1 MQINVA
7 EELKSIGK
15 TTDRHLEE
23 NLEPISFGGNKLVF
37 TMPLSVDVRSSFDGE
52 GFSVSGVLSS
62 ELLMH
67 CTKCNKEFKQGFNI
81 ATKYYLRAKTSLSK
95 LRKKRRTRRSV
106 IRSSVKHSNSTK

>member
-23 NLEPISFGGNKLVF
+23 SLEPISFGGNKLVF

-81 ATKYYLRAKTSLSK
+81 DFSERYIKASEEEADDT
-95 LRKKRRTRRSV
+95 RTRQNDS
-106 IRSSVKHSNSTK
+106 